1 MKFVCRYAIVRFA
14 PYVET
19 EEFANVGV
27 VLLCPHAKY
36 FGYKLID
43 RSIARVTAFFDE
55 LDVNVFR
62 NARRDFGKELERI
75 GGLIEHAFA
84 GTNLQGP
91 DLSFAGLAFDELA
104 KPRDSI
110 MYVSEPRT
118 VLANDPAEQLAD
130 LFDRYVA
137 RTFATTRT
145 YQERVIQKR
154 IAAMLVSADLKRLY
168 KEQDVGDVNYHAR
181 FPFVRL
187 EDDEPVRAIKALHLA
202 HEDASRLYDHGW
214 EWVGRIR
221 KLRQNNRLPSAVLFA
236 VKGPEINTG
245 PRYAAFSEVKTELE
259 RSEVQVIDDARERE
273 IIQFA
278 RAA

>member
-187 EDDEPVRAIKALHLA
+187 ER
-202 HEDASRLYDHGW
+202 R
-214 EWVGRIR
+214 
-221 KLRQNNRLPSAVLFA
+221 
-236 VKGPEINTG
+236 
-245 PRYAAFSEVKTELE
+245 
-259 RSEVQVIDDARERE
+259 
-273 IIQFA
+273 
-278 RAA
+278 

>member
-14 PYVET
+14 PYAET

-27 VLLCPHAKY
+27 VLICPHAKY

-55 LDVNVFR
+55 LDANVFR

-75 GGLIEHAFA
+75 GGLIERAFA

-91 DLSFAGLAFDELA
+91 DLSFASLAFDELA

-118 VLANDPAEQLAD
+118 ILTNDPAEQLAD

-137 RTFATTRT
+137 RTFATART

-168 KEQDVGDVNYHAR
+168 KEQDIGTRTTMLASHSFGSKMRSQFEPSRPCTSLTRMHRAFMTMDGSGSDAFENSVGTTDCQ
-181 FPFVRL
+181 VRSCS
-187 EDDEPVRAIKALHLA
+187 P
-202 HEDASRLYDHGW
+202 
-214 EWVGRIR
+214 
-221 KLRQNNRLPSAVLFA
+221 
-236 VKGPEINTG
+236 
-245 PRYAAFSEVKTELE
+245 
-259 RSEVQVIDDARERE
+259 
-273 IIQFA
+273 
-278 RAA
+278 